1 MSQPAAG
8 TRHPDVAASQEV
20 AASREVAASGFVRAA
35 AGVFGAT
42 TVGLGLWAWLAP
54 ASFAAFV
61 DFPLHVHFLHDA
73 GVFQIGIGVGLLAAL
88 AVRDALVV
96 VLTGFL
102 VANSLHALNHGTDLP
117 LGGHVG
123 DLPALAGFSLLAAV
137 ALYLRVRQLRG
148 RAR

>member
-1 MSQPAAG
+1 M
-8 TRHPDVAASQEV
+8 
-20 AASREVAASGFVRAA
+20 FVRVA
-35 AGVFGAT
+35 AGVFGVTMIA
-42 TVGLGLWAWLAP
+42 LGLWAWLAP
-54 ASFAAFV
+54 AAFAELV

-73 GVFQIGIGVGLLAAL
+73 GVFQTGIGVGLLAAL

-102 VANSLHALNHGTDLP
+102 VANSLHAVNHGIDLA

-123 DLPALAGFSLLAAV
+123 DVPALGSFSILAAV

-148 RAR
+148 RVR